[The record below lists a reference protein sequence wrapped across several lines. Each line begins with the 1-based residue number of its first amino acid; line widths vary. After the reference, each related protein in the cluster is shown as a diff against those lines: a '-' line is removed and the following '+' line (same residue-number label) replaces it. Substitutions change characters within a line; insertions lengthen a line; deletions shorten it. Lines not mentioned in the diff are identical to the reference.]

1 MEMIWSNLTRL
12 AGFPSEILILTII
25 LITAGKRNWRRVLIV
40 VLAFSLFRL
49 TGEIFKEGIAVPRT
63 CWQTGV
69 KTLIPCPDSFSFPS
83 GHALGAAMAAAIISL
98 IYRRKLIII
107 LAVWVG
113 VLLIAASRVAV
124 GVHSPIDVIGGMIM
138 GAIAGWVIWK
148 FYWV

>member
-1 MEMIWSNLTRL
+1 MEMFWSNLARL
-12 AGFPSEILILTII
+12 TGLPAEILILTLF
-25 LITAGKRNWRRVLIV
+25 LIVAGKRNWRRIIIA

-49 TGEIFKEGIAVPRT
+49 AGEIIKEGTAVPRA
-63 CWQTGV
+63 CWQNGV
-69 KTLIPCPDSFSFPS
+69 KTLIPCPDSFAFPS
-83 GHALGAAMAAAIISL
+83 GHALGTAMAAAIISL
-98 IYRRKLIII
+98 IYRRKPIII

-138 GAIAGWVIWK
+138 GAIAGWIIWK